1 MESNIFKHAKLLE
14 GRDPEEVKKFI
25 SFLISLLYRLQHTTS
40 DMGVFFGGMYKGC
53 EFFLSLIHHKFKIPT
68 SVEITK
74 SDSELIKIIP
84 PYLDLSFHLFED
96 WKRETEEFQINKGV
110 EAFKGYEQL
119 FSSLYK
125 EFQKRS
131 RADGC

>member
-1 MESNIFKHAKLLE
+1 MDSNILKHAKLLE
-14 GRDPEEVKKFI
+14 GKDPKEVKKFI

-40 DMGVFFGGMYKGC
+40 DAGIFFGGMHKGS
-53 EFFLSLIHHKFKIPT
+53 ELFLSLIHLKFEIPT
-68 SVEITK
+68 SAEIIK
-74 SDSELIKIIP
+74 NDSELIKVIP

-96 WKRETEEFQINKGV
+96 WKRETEEHQINKGV

-125 EFQKRS
+125 DFQKRS
-131 RADGC
+131 QR

>member
-1 MESNIFKHAKLLE
+1 MDIIKHAKLLE

-40 DMGVFFGGMYKGC
+40 EMGVFFGGMYKGS
-53 EFFLSLIHHKFKIPT
+53 ELFLSLIHHKFEIPT

-74 SDSELIKIIP
+74 NDSELIKVVP
-84 PYLDLSFHLFED
+84 PYLDLSFQLFED
-96 WKRETEEFQINKGV
+96 WKRETEEHQVRKGP
-110 EAFKGYEQL
+110 ERFKGYEQL

-125 EFQKRS
+125 EY
-131 RADGC
+131 